1 MPQKKKTARG
11 AHLAALNKQHPKR
24 EESAGDANDL
34 EYVDKPD
41 DSSSSDESAGG
52 DALVQSTLPFS
63 GASSAPKRT
72 QKKRPRT
79 AEGRSQLTLADFI
92 MPRLA
97 SLSAG
102 ATSQPPADAPADAP
116 TSSPAAPT
124 EEMAPTPPE
133 PEPEQPP
140 PPELAAE
147 PPAKPKRGRPPGSKR
162 PAQASAS
169 NPSHCGRASSSIG
182 GNTSEVWCSQERYAN
197 AWSAGAGGA
206 GPRRA
211 LRLRRASLATREG
224 LEGDFGVDF
233 WEVMPIER
241 SRRALFG
248 GVLAS
253 FFFAREAFFV
263 LANVN

>member
-41 DSSSSDESAGG
+41 DSSSSGESAGG

-124 EEMAPTPPE
+124 EEMAPAL
-133 PEPEQPP
+133 PEPEQLP
-140 PPELAAE
+140 PPELAAGQ
-147 PPAKPKRGRPPGSKR
+147 AKARPPTGQQK
-162 PAQASAS
+162 
-169 NPSHCGRASSSIG
+169 
-182 GNTSEVWCSQERYAN
+182 
-197 AWSAGAGGA
+197 AGFSRTAA
-206 GPRRA
+206 A
-211 LRLRRASLATREG
+211 LRWSE
-224 LEGDFGVDF
+224 DWYVD
-233 WEVMPIER
+233 
-241 SRRALFG
+241 
-248 GVLAS
+248 
-253 FFFAREAFFV
+253 
-263 LANVN
+263 

>member
-1 MPQKKKTARG
+1 MQAAASTAP
-11 AHLAALNKQHPKR
+11 AILAAARRHAPARKR
-24 EESAGDANDL
+24 GYRRRSRAACVVIRAAPGPLFDVTAAPGAGRCA
-34 EYVDKPD
+34 PD
-41 DSSSSDESAGG
+41 
-52 DALVQSTLPFS
+52 P
-63 GASSAPKRT
+63 
-72 QKKRPRT
+72 RP
-79 AEGRSQLTLADFI
+79 
-92 MPRLA
+92 
-97 SLSAG
+97 
-102 ATSQPPADAPADAP
+102 DAPADAP

-124 EEMAPTPPE
+124 EEMAPAL
-133 PEPEQPP
+133 PEPEQLP

-248 GVLAS
+248 VLAS